1 MLVLST
7 IESSHTSGGHELFR
21 CPRRTRR
28 PSLDQARLLPRAVLI
43 AYFLRMTVVT
53 TRSKPGLSSPRTM
66 SESLE
71 DDKLRRL
78 LDVGRELASEP
89 DSERVLER
97 VLEEARSITGARFAA
112 LGVLDVE
119 RIELERF
126 LTSGMDADTRRA
138 IGEPPRG
145 RGVLGLL
152 IVDPRPLRLADLGQ
166 HPRSYSFPEGH
177 PPMGSF
183 LGVPM
188 LIGGEAWGNL
198 YLTEKQGGG
207 EFTGF
212 DEDAAVLLAQW
223 AATAIENART

>member
-1 MLVLST
+1 
-7 IESSHTSGGHELFR
+7 
-21 CPRRTRR
+21 
-28 PSLDQARLLPRAVLI
+28 
-43 AYFLRMTVVT
+43 
-53 TRSKPGLSSPRTM
+53 M

-112 LGVLDVE
+112 VGVLDVE

-166 HPRSYSFPEGH
+166 HPHSYGFPEGH

-207 EFTGF
+207 EFTDF